1 MDAHAYRTRFEYF
14 PGFNMC
20 LYVNAGI
27 HVSMLIVPMAGARAC
42 HAHVR
47 KNEREEGRMK
57 KKE

>member
-1 MDAHAYRTRFEYF
+1 MHIEHVL
-14 PGFNMC
+14 NMC

-27 HVSMLIVPMAGARAC
+27 HVSMLIAPMAGARAC